1 MLPKQFLRSEYKK
14 AEANQTLGGTKSMQF
29 RKSWIMAL
37 ALTSVVALSACG
49 NNGNNTATNNG
60 GNNAAATNTP
70 TESSSGSDLSGSILA
85 SGSTAL
91 QPLVEQVA
99 ESFMDANNGVDIQV
113 QGGGSGTGLTQV
125 AEKQVDIGNS
135 DVFAEEKLKDADA
148 EKAKALV
155 DHQVAVVA
163 IAAVSNPDAGVD
175 SLTKQ
180 QLVDIFTGKITNWKD
195 VGGADQAIQIINRPS
210 SSGTRAT
217 FENFALGTKTEDLQ
231 GSVQEDSSGTV
242 KKMIGETPGA
252 IGYLALSYL
261 DDSVKTLN
269 YDGVEPSVDNVIS
282 GKYPVW
288 AYEHMYTNGEPNEIV
303 KAFLDY
309 MLTDEVQNGDVVD
322 LGYIPANQM
331 QVSRDVEGNV
341 TKK

>member
-1 MLPKQFLRSEYKK
+1 MRSK
-14 AEANQTLGGTKSMQF
+14 
-29 RKSWIMAL
+29 KSWIMAL
-37 ALTSVVALSACG
+37 ALTSVLALSACG
-49 NNGNNTATNNG
+49 NNGGNNTAANE
-60 GNNAAATNTP
+60 GNTGASSAP
-70 TESSSGSDLSGSILA
+70 TETSGAEVSGSILA

-99 ESFMDANNGVDIQV
+99 EKFMEKNAGVDIQV

-163 IAAVSNPDAGVD
+163 IAAVSHPAAGVD
-175 SLTKQ
+175 TLTKQ
-180 QLVDIFTGKITNWKD
+180 QLVDIFTGKITNWKE
-195 VGGADQAIQIINRPS
+195 VGGADQKIQIINRPA

-217 FENFALGTKTEDLQ
+217 FEKFALGTKTEDLP
-231 GSVQEDSSGTV
+231 GSIQEDSSGTV

-269 YDGVEPSVDNVIS
+269 YDGVEPSVDNVVS

-288 AYEHMYTNGEPNEIV
+288 AYEHMYTNGEPNATV

-309 MLTDEVQNGDVVD
+309 FLTDEVQNGDVTE
-322 LGYIPANQM
+322 LGYIPANKM
-331 QVSRDVEGNV
+331 QVSRDVAGTV
-341 TKK
+341 TNK

>member
-1 MLPKQFLRSEYKK
+1 MRSK
-14 AEANQTLGGTKSMQF
+14 
-29 RKSWIMAL
+29 KSWVLAL
-37 ALTSVVALSACG
+37 ALTSVMALSACG
-49 NNGNNTATNNG
+49 NNNG
-60 GNNAAATNTP
+60 GNNAAGSSNAPASSAP
-70 TESSSGSDLSGSILA
+70 TETSGSAEVSGSILA

-99 ESFMDANNGVDIQV
+99 EKFMEKNTGVDIQV

-148 EKAKALV
+148 DKAKALV

-163 IAAVSNPDAGVD
+163 IAAVTHPGVGVD
-175 SLTKQ
+175 NLTKQ

-195 VGGADQAIQIINRPS
+195 VGGTDQKIQIINRPA

-231 GSVQEDSSGTV
+231 GSIQEDSSGTV

-261 DDSVKTLN
+261 DNTVQTLKYDSV
-269 YDGVEPSVDNVIS
+269 DPSVDNVVS

-288 AYEHMYTNGEPNEIV
+288 AYEHMYTNGEPNATV

-309 MLTDEVQNGDVVD
+309 FLTDEVQNGDVTE
-322 LGYIPANQM
+322 LGYIPASKM
-331 QVSRDVEGNV
+331 QVSRDVSGTV
-341 TKK
+341 TNK

>member
-1 MLPKQFLRSEYKK
+1 
-14 AEANQTLGGTKSMQF
+14 MQF
-29 RKSWIMAL
+29 RKTWVMAL

-49 NNGNNTATNNG
+49 NNNGGNKAATNNG
-60 GNNAAATNTP
+60 GTNAAATNAP
-70 TESSSGSDLSGSILA
+70 TETSSGADLSGSILA

-99 ESFMDANNGVDIQV
+99 EKFMETNKGVDIQV

-163 IAAVSNPDAGVD
+163 IAAVSHPDAGVD

-180 QLVDIFTGKITNWKD
+180 QLVDIFTGKVTNWKE
-195 VGGADQAIQIINRPS
+195 VGGKDQKIQIINRPS

-217 FENFALGTKTEDLQ
+217 FEGFALGTKTEDLQ
-231 GSVQEDSSGTV
+231 GSIQEDSSGTV

-269 YDGVEPSVDNVIS
+269 YDGVEPSVDNVVS

-288 AYEHMYTNGEPNEIV
+288 AYEHMYTNGEPNETV

-309 MLTDEVQNGDVVD
+309 IMTPEVQTGDVVE
-322 LGYIPANQM
+322 LGYIPASQM
-331 QVSRDVEGNV
+331 QVSRDVAGTV

>member
-1 MLPKQFLRSEYKK
+1 MRL
-14 AEANQTLGGTKSMQF
+14 T
-29 RKSWIMAL
+29 KSWILTL
-37 ALTSVVALSACG
+37 ALTGVVALAGCG
-49 NNGNNTATNNG
+49 NN
-60 GNNAAATNTP
+60 NNAVSNASG
-70 TESSSGSDLSGSILA
+70 ESGNSAKLSGSILA

-99 ESFMDANNGVDIQV
+99 EKFMDDHQDVDIQV

-125 AEKQVDIGNS
+125 AEKQVQIGNS

-148 EKAKALV
+148 DKAKALI

-163 IAAVSNPDAGVD
+163 IAAVAHKDTGVD
-175 SLTKQ
+175 NLTKQ

-195 VGGADQAIQIINRPS
+195 VGGADQKIQIINRPA

-217 FENFALGTKTEDLQ
+217 FEKFALGTKTEDLA
-231 GSVQEDSSGTV
+231 GSIQEDSSGTV

-261 DDSVKTLN
+261 DDSVTTLK
-269 YDGVEPSVDNVIS
+269 YEGTEPSIDNVTS

-288 AYEHMYTNGEPNEIV
+288 AYEHMYTNGEPDGAL

-309 MLTDEVQNGDVVD
+309 FLTDEVQEGDVAD
-322 LGYIPANQM
+322 LGYIPVSKM
-331 QVSRDVEGNV
+331 QVARDVDGNV
-341 TKK
+341 TNK

>member
-1 MLPKQFLRSEYKK
+1 MRS
-14 AEANQTLGGTKSMQF
+14 
-29 RKSWIMAL
+29 RKSWFLAL
-37 ALTSVVALSACG
+37 ALTSVLALSACG
-49 NNGNNTATNNG
+49 NNGGNNSANG
-60 GNNAAATNTP
+60 GNAGASSAP
-70 TESSSGSDLSGSILA
+70 TETNSGAELSGSILA

-99 ESFMDANNGVDIQV
+99 EKFMEQHAGLDIQV

-163 IAAVSNPDAGVD
+163 IAAVTNPAAGVD
-175 SLTKQ
+175 NLTKQ
-180 QLVDIFTGKITNWKD
+180 QLVDIFTGKVTNWKE
-195 VGGADQAIQIINRPS
+195 VGGADQKIQIINRPA

-217 FENFALGTKTEDLQ
+217 FEKFALGTKTEDLP
-231 GSVQEDSSGTV
+231 GSIQEDSSGTV
-242 KKMIGETPGA
+242 KKIVAETPGA

-261 DDSVKTLN
+261 DETVKTLK
-269 YDGVEPSVDNVIS
+269 YDSVDPSVDNVIS

-288 AYEHMYTNGEPNEIV
+288 AYEHMYTNGEPTETV

-309 MLTDEVQNGDVVD
+309 FLTDEVQNGDVTE
-322 LGYIPANQM
+322 LGYIPASKM
-331 QVSRDVEGNV
+331 QVSRDVAGNV
-341 TKK
+341 TNK

>member
-1 MLPKQFLRSEYKK
+1 MRSK
-14 AEANQTLGGTKSMQF
+14 
-29 RKSWIMAL
+29 KSWIMAL
-37 ALTSVVALSACG
+37 ALTSVLALSACG
-49 NNGNNTATNNG
+49 NNGGNNTAANE
-60 GNNAAATNTP
+60 GNTGASNAP
-70 TESSSGSDLSGSILA
+70 TETSGAELSGSILA

-99 ESFMDANNGVDIQV
+99 EKFMETNAGVDIQV

-163 IAAVSNPDAGVD
+163 IAAVAHPDAGVD
-175 SLTKQ
+175 NLTKQ
-180 QLVDIFTGKITNWKD
+180 QLIDIFTGKITNWKD
-195 VGGADQAIQIINRPS
+195 VGGADQKIQIINRPA

-217 FENFALGTKTEDLQ
+217 FEKFALGTKTEDLQ
-231 GSVQEDSSGTV
+231 GSIQEDSSGTV

-261 DDSVKTLN
+261 DDTVKTLN
-269 YDGVEPSVDNVIS
+269 YDSVEPSVDNVIS
-282 GKYPVW
+282 GKYPIW
-288 AYEHMYTNGEPNEIV
+288 AYEHMYTNGEPNETV

-309 MLTDEVQNGDVVD
+309 FLTDEVQNGDVTE
-322 LGYIPANQM
+322 LGYIPASKM
-331 QVSRDVEGNV
+331 QVSRDVEGTV
-341 TKK
+341 TNK

>member
-1 MLPKQFLRSEYKK
+1 
-14 AEANQTLGGTKSMQF
+14 MQF
-29 RKSWIMAL
+29 RKSWIMTL
-37 ALTSVVALSACG
+37 ALTSVVALAACG
-49 NNGNNTATNNG
+49 NNG
-60 GNNAAATNTP
+60 GNNATNNNSGNTPATNAAATNAP
-70 TESSSGSDLSGSILA
+70 TETNSGAELSGSILA

-99 ESFMDANNGVDIQV
+99 EKFMDANAGVDIQV

-148 EKAKALV
+148 EKAAALV

-163 IAAVSNPDAGVD
+163 IAAVSHPDAGVD
-175 SLTKQ
+175 GLTKQ
-180 QLVDIFTGKITNWKD
+180 QLVEIFTGKVTNWSE
-195 VGGADQAIQIINRPS
+195 VGGADQKIQIINRPG

-217 FENFALGTKTEDLQ
+217 FESFALGTKTDDIA
-231 GSVQEDSSGTV
+231 GSIQEDSSGTV

-261 DDSVKTLN
+261 DDSIKTLS
-269 YDGVEPSVDNVIS
+269 YEGTEPSVDNVIS

-288 AYEHMYTNGEPNEIV
+288 AYEHMYTNGEPNEVV

-309 MLTDEVQNGDVVD
+309 LLTDEVQTGDVVE
-322 LGYIPANQM
+322 LGYIPASQM
-331 QVSRDVEGNV
+331 QVSRDVAGAV
-341 TKK
+341 TAK

>member
-1 MLPKQFLRSEYKK
+1 
-14 AEANQTLGGTKSMQF
+14 MQLK
-29 RKSWIMAL
+29 KSWIMTL
-37 ALTSVVALSACG
+37 ALTSVLALSACG
-49 NNGNNTATNNG
+49 NSGANNSG
-60 GNNAAATNTP
+60 ENAAATNK
-70 TESSSGSDLSGSILA
+70 GSNDAKISGSILA

-91 QPLVEQVA
+91 QPLVELVA
-99 ESFMDANNGVDIQV
+99 ESFMDNHSGVDIQV

-135 DVFAEEKLKDADA
+135 DVFAEEKLKDKDAD
-148 EKAKALV
+148 KAAALV

-163 IAAVSNPDAGVD
+163 IATVVNPNVGVD

-180 QLVDIFTGKITNWKD
+180 QLVDIFTGKITNWKE
-195 VGGADQAIQIINRPS
+195 VGGVDQKIQIINRPG

-217 FENFALGTKTEDLQ
+217 FDKFALGIKTDDLP
-231 GSVQEDSSGTV
+231 GSIQEDSSGTV

-261 DDSVKTLN
+261 DDSIKTIN
-269 YDGVEPSVDNVIS
+269 YDGVEASVDNVTT

-288 AYEHMYTNGEPNEIV
+288 AYEHMYTNGEPNATV

-309 MLTDEVQNGDVVD
+309 FLTDEVQTGEVVE
-322 LGYIPANQM
+322 LGYIPASKM
-331 QVSRDVEGNV
+331 QVSRDVDGNV
-341 TKK
+341 TAK

>member
-1 MLPKQFLRSEYKK
+1 
-14 AEANQTLGGTKSMQF
+14 MQF
-29 RKSWIMAL
+29 RKSWVMAL
-37 ALTSVVALSACG
+37 ALTSAVALSACG
-49 NNGNNTATNNG
+49 NSNNAATNNG
-60 GNNAAATNTP
+60 GNNAAATNAP
-70 TESSSGSDLSGSILA
+70 TENSSSGADLSGSILA

-91 QPLVEQVA
+91 QPLVEQAA
-99 ESFMDANNGVDIQV
+99 ESFMDANSGVDIQV

-125 AEKQVDIGNS
+125 AEGQVDIGNS

-148 EKAKALV
+148 EKAAALV

-175 SLTKQ
+175 TLTKQ
-180 QLVDIFTGKITNWKD
+180 QLVDIFTGKIKNWSE

-217 FENFALGTKTEDLQ
+217 FEAFALGTKTEDLQ

-261 DDSVKTLN
+261 DDTVKTLN
-269 YDGVEPSVDNVIS
+269 YDGIEPSVDNVIS
-282 GKYPVW
+282 GEYPVW
-288 AYEHMYTNGEPNEIV
+288 AYQHMYTNGEPNEVV

-309 MLTDEVQNGDVVD
+309 MLTDEVQNGDVVE
-322 LGYIPANQM
+322 LGYIPASSM
-331 QVSRDVEGNV
+331 QVSRDVDGNV
-341 TKK
+341 TTK